1 MSDTTRTDGALT
13 PEQASDDV
21 LAALLAA
28 GFASPGSATTRAVQ
42 VTSQPGA
49 YPGTE
54 AIVTIVRAAAPLTDI
69 HEVAQAVRSLPGL
82 LQVSLPNHHTAYVY
96 RAKEA

>member
-1 MSDTTRTDGALT
+1 MLTAAQATDDA
-13 PEQASDDV
+13 

-28 GFASPGSATTRAVQ
+28 GFSRPGVGTTRAVR
-42 VTSQPGA
+42 VTSQPSA

-54 AIVTIVRAAAPLTDI
+54 AIVTIIKAAAPLTDI
-69 HEVAQAVRSLPGL
+69 HEAAKAVSSLPGL
-82 LQVSLPNHHTAYVY
+82 LQVSVQNRYTAYVY

>member
-1 MSDTTRTDGALT
+1 MTTLTAAQATDDA
-13 PEQASDDV
+13 

-28 GFASPGSATTRAVQ
+28 GFSRPGFAATRAVN

-54 AIVTIVRAAAPLTDI
+54 AIVTIIKAAAPLTDMR
-69 HEVAQAVRSLPGL
+69 EVAKAVSSLPGL
-82 LQVSLPNHHTAYVY
+82 LQVSAQNHHSVYVY

>member
-1 MSDTTRTDGALT
+1 MMTTTLTAAQATDDA
-13 PEQASDDV
+13 

-28 GFASPGSATTRAVQ
+28 GFSRPGFAATNAVQ

-54 AIVTIVRAAAPLTDI
+54 AIVTIVKAAAPLTDI
-69 HEVAQAVRSLPGL
+69 REVAQAVRSLPGL
-82 LQVSLPNHHTAYVY
+82 LQVSVANHHTAYVY